1 MNEIITK
8 HSSDASS
15 AAVRA
20 ESVATI
26 GLLLEA
32 EHSRAVLRPLLPSL
46 GEKVRVAVVR
56 MLIKIKKIRGLKYY
70 HVVPVEHLLA
80 RLQAEGEVLDSPTS
94 VVATELTGL
103 MLNSYFPQG
112 NGVTGADQMK
122 RTLTFLTN
130 NDGAASIFYQNIAYH
145 LSIGSVAKLAAMLLQ
160 CLSAAIDADA
170 KDAAA
175 ASSKSKK
182 KRSKKRG
189 RDENNSDDEEDGSSG
204 GDKTLNASNTK
215 LMAAIAET
223 ICCLWESIAPSLAEV
238 DNEEINDYLTEAFSG
253 SVLTDALSHFE
264 QKHEDAVEDEDKVQQ
279 MECRRICSAILRC
292 AGNLTPAVVDGL
304 SSRISTMEVT
314 ENTNLTAHMALLCVW
329 GMEEDVAKAIGKS
342 IKQGLMDGA
351 DEDAM
356 MEEPRRQ
363 STKRNARSEK
373 RKGAAAEDDMLPFA
387 NMPASLAIASL
398 SNILRGVD
406 PSCVAARDAILDSAS
421 ACSAL
426 EGALDAATSTAE
438 RMLTNSDYVPESDKV
453 ALVLACCEEFG
464 KLALHKEG
472 RKTVQSSQLSS
483 PIQTLLYW
491 VSSRV
496 IPAVVKHSANDVDGG
511 EDDDGTSP
519 LGDLNLSRI
528 SLSSNVSSQG
538 PMSPAEPAKRRSNR
552 GKTPKKQELDS
563 TFETDAD
570 KSVSFDIESATN
582 VPIAICLIK
591 SALVVFAEWVSV
603 CGIGSN
609 EIAAKASKWVNVLQM
624 ECVEVDIRKELIP
637 AFARLSF
644 QLARKGGD
652 SKLGAAV
659 VYACMDHLD
668 EGCEQETRVKKMAS
682 KINKL
687 AEKENGNGMAL
698 IEIQ

>member
-1 MNEIITK
+1 M
-8 HSSDASS
+8 
-15 AAVRA
+15 
-20 ESVATI
+20 
-26 GLLLEA
+26 LL
-32 EHSRAVLRPLLPSL
+32 
-46 GEKVRVAVVR
+46 
-56 MLIKIKKIRGLKYY
+56 KIKKIRGLKYY

-80 RLQAEGEVLDSPTS
+80 RLQAEGEVLDNPTS

-112 NGVTGADQMK
+112 EGVTSADQIK

-145 LSIGSVAKLAAMLLQ
+145 LSISSVAKLAAMLLK
-160 CLSAAIDADA
+160 CLSAAIDSDV
-170 KDAAA
+170 KESAA
-175 ASSKSKK
+175 ASSKAKK
-182 KRSKKRG
+182 KKKSKKRG
-189 RDENNSDDEEDGSSG
+189 RDEGSADEDEEVGG

-223 ICCLWESIAPSLAEV
+223 ICCLWESIGPSLGEAE
-238 DNEEINDYLTEAFSG
+238 NEECNNFLTEAFSG
-253 SVLTDALSHFE
+253 SILTDALSHFE
-264 QKHEDAVEDEDKVQQ
+264 QKHEEAVDNEDKAQQ
-279 MECRRICSAILRC
+279 MECRRIGSAILRC

-329 GMEEDVAKAIGKS
+329 GMEEDVAKSIGRS
-342 IKQGLMDGA
+342 IKRGLAEDS
-351 DEDAM
+351 DEDAT

-373 RKGAAAEDDMLPFA
+373 RKGAAAEEDALPFA

-438 RMLTNSDYVPESDKV
+438 RMLTSSDYAPDSDKV

-464 KLALHKEG
+464 KLALHQEG
-472 RKTVQSSQLSS
+472 RKNVQSNQLSS

-496 IPAVVKHSANDVDGG
+496 IPAVVKHSANSTDAD
-511 EDDDGTSP
+511 ENDDGTSP

-528 SLSSNVSSQG
+528 SLSSNVSAPG
-538 PMSPAEPAKRRSNR
+538 PMSPAEPAKRRSNL

-563 TFETDAD
+563 TFDTDAN
-570 KSVSFDIESATN
+570 KSVSFEIDNVTN

-603 CGIGSN
+603 CGIGSK

-624 ECVEVDIRKELIP
+624 ECVEVDIRKELVP
-637 AFARLSF
+637 AFTRLSF

-659 VYACMDHLD
+659 VYACLDHLD
-668 EGCEQETRVKKMAS
+668 EGCEQETRLKKMAN

-687 AEKENGNGMAL
+687 AEKESGNGGMAL